1 MGMLKV
7 KEAVYL
13 LLNTMPELRELLFD
27 FSEPHK
33 IDLEEFMLT
42 NFHYNVPVEKFARLT
57 GRSLASFKRDFQK
70 IFGKAPRQWL
80 LEKRLAEA
88 RHLIEK
94 RIKDHLIFI
103 STWDLK
109 ACRISRILLR
119 RNSARRP
126 LIINAAILIK
136 NDNSFL
142 FKPHYH
148 QPIIFL

>member
-33 IDLEEFMLT
+33 IDLEKFMLT

-94 RIKDHLIFI
+94 KNKRSSDIYL
-103 STWDLK
+103 DLGFESLSHFSHSFKKKFGK
-109 ACRISRILLR
+109 APTDC
-119 RNSARRP
+119 
-126 LIINAAILIK
+126 
-136 NDNSFL
+136 
-142 FKPHYH
+142 
-148 QPIIFL
+148 